1 MVVLIVVVACVVTVG
16 LLLTGRPPTYGSIDE
31 RTTQR
36 AARRAVGTG
45 LEGSAVAVSSLPVA
59 KDAPAPVFIARLPS
73 EEEAERERD
82 AIFRDRVRRAEE
94 EARAFDG
101 FESDAMRLR
110 RLERELEALKR
121 SR

>member
-1 MVVLIVVVACVVTVG
+1 MVVLIAVVACVVTVG
-16 LLLTGRPPTYGSIDE
+16 LLLTGRPPTYGSVDE

-59 KDAPAPVFIARLPS
+59 KDPPAPVFIARLPS

-94 EARAFDG
+94 EARG
-101 FESDAMRLR
+101 TESDAMRLR